1 VAQLGKYALS
11 WGSGEREDLWEVT
24 QRQGR
29 LYMLLDRDFSRED
42 YLDGNLPLLETDI
55 QPILPDAPCADVD
68 YLRQSPFG
76 WYIVLEE
83 EERTLNRAFSLAG
96 VTVIS
101 TYQPEQT
108 IGLGGGVC
116 VRTGDSRTFV
126 VNTTNACG
134 LLPSDDPNSL
144 DRYFVIEGGFL
155 SSPFVETGQTKN
167 PDADDDGPTADDI
180 PDDLISVMGEIR
192 KLFPDD
198 CKFANYTINI
208 KAVRDDTGIQ
218 FLAAIPICTV
228 ETNWRDF

>member
-1 VAQLGKYALS
+1 
-11 WGSGEREDLWEVT
+11 
-24 QRQGR
+24 
-29 LYMLLDRDFSRED
+29 MLLDRDFSREE
-42 YLDGNLPLLETDI
+42 YLDGILPKLESDI
-55 QPILPDAPCADVD
+55 QPIQPNEPCSDID
-68 YLRQSPFG
+68 YLRQAPWG
-76 WYIVLEE
+76 WYIELLE

-96 VTVIS
+96 VTVVS

-108 IGLGGGVC
+108 VGLGGGVC

-126 VNTTNACG
+126 VNTTSACG
-134 LLPSDDPNSL
+134 LLPSDDPNNL

-167 PDADDDGPTADDI
+167 PGDDDDGPTADDI
-180 PDDLISVMGEIR
+180 PDDLVSVMGEIR

-198 CKFANYTINI
+198 CRFANYTINI

>member
-1 VAQLGKYALS
+1 
-11 WGSGEREDLWEVT
+11 
-24 QRQGR
+24 
-29 LYMLLDRDFSRED
+29 
-42 YLDGNLPLLETDI
+42 
-55 QPILPDAPCADVD
+55 
-68 YLRQSPFG
+68 
-76 WYIVLEE
+76 
-83 EERTLNRAFSLAG
+83 
-96 VTVIS
+96 VIS
-101 TYQPEQT
+101 TYQPLQT
-108 IGLGGGVC
+108 IGQGGGVC

-134 LLPSDDPNSL
+134 LLPTDDPDIL
-144 DRYFVIEGGFL
+144 DRFFVIEGGFL

-167 PDADDDGPTADDI
+167 PGSDGEGPTADDI
-180 PDDLISVMGEIR
+180 PDDLVSVMNEIR